1 MNYKF
6 TVPPTREVGSYSGTC
21 SPSIGETYRQN
32 ALWDYN
38 TVRARDGH
46 PPLKRMPAG
55 TNYFPVYEYQIQM
68 WTGKRYGWECVNTEC
83 AREDAKRS
91 IREYR
96 DNQPGAYRI
105 RRVRA

>member
-1 MNYKF
+1 MTYKF
-6 TVPPTREVGSYSGTC
+6 TVPPTRDVDSYVGTC
-21 SPSIGETYRQN
+21 TSRKD
-32 ALWDYN
+32 ALADYN
-38 TVRARDGH
+38 TVRAHNGH

-55 TNYFPVYEYQIQM
+55 TFYRPLYEYQIQM

-83 AREDAKRS
+83 THDDAKWS

-105 RRVRA
+105 KHVRD